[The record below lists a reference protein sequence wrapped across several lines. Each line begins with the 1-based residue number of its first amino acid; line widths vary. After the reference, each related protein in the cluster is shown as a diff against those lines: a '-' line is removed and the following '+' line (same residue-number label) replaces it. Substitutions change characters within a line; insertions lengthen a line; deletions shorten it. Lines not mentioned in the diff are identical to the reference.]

1 MGEADEVCVMDWAL
15 ARDLFGMAT
24 VLVGWIVLFGVAVS
38 GLVFAVA
45 FVCWLIDKIRKDWE
59 L

>member
-1 MGEADEVCVMDWAL
+1 MDWEL
-15 ARDLFGMAT
+15 ARDLFQVAT
-24 VLVGWIVLFGVAVS
+24 LLVGWVVLFGVAVF

-45 FVCWLIDKIRKDWE
+45 FTCWCIDKIRKDWE

>member
-1 MGEADEVCVMDWAL
+1 MDARHEDDLMDWEL
-15 ARDLFGMAT
+15 ARDLFQVAT
-24 VLVGWIVLFGVAVS
+24 LLVGWVVLFGVAVF

-45 FVCWLIDKIRKDWE
+45 FTCWCIDKIRKDWE